1 MHGGSLL
8 DDEIG
13 LPYATG
19 RVPLHAGNPLQPQNA
34 VPELPPRLATRCTM
48 TLAQIGH
55 DGVVTVLGDT
65 VSAGGGRVARAAD
78 V

>member
-19 RVPLHAGNPLQPQNA
+19 RVPLHAGNPLHPQNA
-34 VPELPPRLATRCTM
+34 LPELPPRLATHCTM

-55 DGVVTVLGDT
+55 VGVATSLDDT
-65 VSAGGGRVARAAD
+65 VSAGGGRVVRAAGD
-78 V
+78 

>member
-1 MHGGSLL
+1 MHDGSLL

-19 RVPLHAGNPLQPQNA
+19 RVPLHAGKPLHPQNA
-34 VPELPPRLATRCTM
+34 LPELLPRLATRCTM

-55 DGVVTVLGDT
+55 DGVVTALGDT
-65 VSAGGGRVARAAD
+65 ISGGDGRVARAAD